1 MDKKD
6 SPIFITGGTGFI
18 GSYLLRYLVH
28 GGYRNIRALRREGS
42 RMDLVQDIAG
52 RIQWVEGDIADS
64 GSLEDVMQGVKAVFH
79 SAAMVSYDPRDR
91 QLMKR
96 VNVDGTANLV
106 NASLELG
113 VERFIHLSSI
123 SVLGGNRRDPR
134 VDESFKWDRSAI
146 TSWYGITKFQ
156 SEMEVWR
163 GMEEGLPCAV
173 VNPSVVLG
181 SGDWQGSGSSHIFH
195 VVGKGMPFYPPG
207 QTGFVDVRDVARFA
221 IMLWEKDI
229 TGQRYLLNAD
239 NLTFREL
246 FTAIS
251 NTVGKKPPFIPM
263 QRWMGALA
271 WRFEWLR
278 SKMSGQRPVITRE
291 TVSASRNTLEYLNDK
306 SRSLGFTYIPLSQT
320 VEETARQWLESR
332 GERVA
337 VLPLV

>member
-6 SPIFITGGTGFI
+6 SPIFVTGGTGFI
-18 GSYLLRYLVH
+18 GSYLLRYLLH
-28 GGYRNIRALRREGS
+28 SGYRHIRALRRAS
-42 RMDLVQDIAG
+42 SSMILVADIADQ
-52 RIQWVEGDIADS
+52 IEWVEGDICDNEQMEDL
-64 GSLEDVMQGVKAVFH
+64 LEGIDVVFH
-79 SAAMVSYDPRDR
+79 VAATVSFDARDKNM
-91 QLMKR
+91 LKR
-96 VNVDGTANLV
+96 VNVEGTASLV
-106 NASLELG
+106 NAALEKG
-113 VERFIHLSSI
+113 VKRFVHFSSN
-123 SVLGGNRRDPR
+123 SVLGGNQKNNRL
-134 VDESFKWDRSAI
+134 DESFKWDRSSMS
-146 TSWYGITKFQ
+146 SWYGITKFQ
-156 SEMEVWR
+156 AEMEVWR
-163 GMEEGLPCAV
+163 GLEEGLPAV
-173 VNPSVVLG
+173 IVNPSVVLG

-239 NLTFREL
+239 NWTFRQL

-251 NTVGKKPPFIPM
+251 KTVGKKPPYIPM

-278 SKMSGQRPVITRE
+278 SKMSGSRPVITRE
-291 TVSASRNTLEYLNDK
+291 TVSASNWTREYLNDK

-332 GERVA
+332 GERAA